1 MSSDSVINKW
11 QSFFPLDN
19 KINNTVLLNNLDKI
33 ENFEDFNERYFID
46 NLRSTKK
53 DNLTESKAI
62 DLLDHIHARHFN
74 NGEIHVYNLLNEE
87 LILNNV
93 FVEGN
98 QYKFFKKRT
107 LPPHNN
113 DYSPLIIETDLK
125 GRFDSLIEIETE
137 ILNSKRRFKIAYT
150 LLKDSIKNPFD
161 KITKIEKIN
170 FLVKTKDNSYT
181 VKKGKWEI
189 NEPLVIK
196 GDLNIE
202 EGTKLIF
209 NKDSYL
215 IIFGR
220 LNIDGSEKDNVVL
233 TSSQGN
239 WKGIYVINSSEK
251 SLIRNTTISNLTNLN
266 DGLLDLTGAVTFY
279 KSDVEIINTQFENS
293 NAEDFLNIVDS
304 NFLLD
309 NVSIKR
315 TISDGL
321 DSDFSSGIIKN
332 SRFENINGDGI
343 DFSGSKVKVLNSY
356 FNDIKDKAVSVG
368 EGTNLEI
375 SSIYL
380 NNVGVGLASKD
391 GSKVLIDNS
400 IFSNISLNSLMTYQK
415 KSFYKK
421 SELIGLNLR
430 FDDDSKCCLRQTG
443 SKMEVNK
450 MIINE
455 RRINID
461 SLYQNEIMKK

>member
-1 MSSDSVINKW
+1 M
-11 QSFFPLDN
+11 
-19 KINNTVLLNNLDKI
+19 
-33 ENFEDFNERYFID
+33 
-46 NLRSTKK
+46 
-53 DNLTESKAI
+53 
-62 DLLDHIHARHFN
+62 
-74 NGEIHVYNLLNEE
+74 
-87 LILNNV
+87 
-93 FVEGN
+93 
-98 QYKFFKKRT
+98 
-107 LPPHNN
+107 
-113 DYSPLIIETDLK
+113 K

-202 EGTKLIF
+202 KGTKLIF

-321 DSDFSSGIIKN
+321 DSDFSSGIIK
-332 SRFENINGDGI
+332 
-343 DFSGSKVKVLNSY
+343 KLP
-356 FNDIKDKAVSVG
+356 
-368 EGTNLEI
+368 L
-375 SSIYL
+375 
-380 NNVGVGLASKD
+380 
-391 GSKVLIDNS
+391 
-400 IFSNISLNSLMTYQK
+400 
-415 KSFYKK
+415 
-421 SELIGLNLR
+421 
-430 FDDDSKCCLRQTG
+430 
-443 SKMEVNK
+443 
-450 MIINE
+450 
-455 RRINID
+455 
-461 SLYQNEIMKK
+461 